1 MWASGAPPTLARMPA
16 SALALVLAAALL
28 HAGWNALTKR
38 AHDQLA
44 FLWSSMSLATALLA
58 PFGLAYL
65 PDEGVPVEALPYLVA
80 TSLVHAVYF
89 FALGKAYATGEL
101 SVVYPVARGL
111 GVALVPVGAFL
122 ALEERLSSLGVAGI
136 ALVVLGI
143 VTITAGPAAAGGPR
157 GRRPLLGAGTGWAG
171 VTGVTIA
178 SYSLVDKAG
187 VARLHPVPYLAIMGV
202 AMSLLLAVP
211 VLARRAALRREWR
224 SNWRTILIASTM
236 NLTSYLLVLFA
247 FTLSKAGYVVA
258 SREISIV
265 LSVLIGRLWLG
276 ERQPGRR
283 LAGAAVVVAGVVC
296 VALAL

>member
-1 MWASGAPPTLARMPA
+1 MPA
-16 SALALVLAAALL
+16 SALALVLAAALF

-38 AHDQLA
+38 ARDQLA
-44 FLWSSMSLATALLA
+44 FLWSSLSLATVLLA
-58 PFGLAYL
+58 PFGIAYL
-65 PDEGVPVEALPYLVA
+65 PDAGVPAAALPYLVT
-80 TSLVHAVYF
+80 TSVVHAAYF

-101 SVVYPVARGL
+101 SLVYPIARGL
-111 GVALVPVGAFL
+111 GVALVPVGAL
-122 ALEERLSSLGVAGI
+122 LVLEERLSPLGAAGI

-143 VTITAGPAAAGGPR
+143 VTITAGPAAAGGAAR
-157 GRRPLLGAGTGWAG
+157 VRRHLGAGAGWAL

-187 VARLHPVPYLAIMGV
+187 VARLHPVPYLAVMGV

-211 VLARRAALRREWR
+211 VLARRGALRREWQL
-224 SNWRTILIASTM
+224 NWRTILIASTM

-276 ERQPGRR
+276 ERQLGRR
-283 LAGAAVVVAGVVC
+283 LVGAAVVVVGVIC
-296 VALAL
+296 VALAR